1 MTIMFILMIV
11 IFLRGFSIWYMGELN
26 NLVSRVFPYS
36 AAVARERG
44 PWERDFNMYVKI
56 DRYQNFTIA
65 PFIWHTE
72 RLDIF
77 TCSIKRSHCRLFN
90 TRRLIMRKIPLHTAL
105 HAGSMTTAKV
115 LVPKCT
121 DIMQ

>member
-1 MTIMFILMIV
+1 
-11 IFLRGFSIWYMGELN
+11 MGELN
-26 NLVSRVFPYS
+26 NLVPRVFLYS
-36 AAVARERG
+36 GPVARERG
-44 PWERDFNMYVKI
+44 PWERDFKMYVKI

-90 TRRLIMRKIPLHTAL
+90 TRRLMMSKIPLLTAL
-105 HAGSMTTAKV
+105 HCSFNDYSKSPGHKV
-115 LVPKCT
+115 
-121 DIMQ
+121 